1 MKNVFTIAVAA
12 LLTCATAS
20 AVPAKRG
27 LHTVVQSDGSTL
39 LVQQLGDEFHH
50 SLATADGLTIG
61 QGADGGYYYQMAGG
75 LTDVRAHDAA
85 ARSAAEQAFLA
96 QNQGQFT
103 FSGQMTQARRARAQK
118 AEAIRKAT
126 QVPNGGSPR
135 IPIILVQYTDKKMSN
150 TMAQFEA
157 QYKSNAKSVL
167 QYFTDQSN
175 GLFTPQF
182 DLYGIYTLSSNRATY
197 GGNSSGNDKGVAK
210 MVGEAISKAGN
221 AINWSQYDNDG
232 DGQADV
238 CIVVYAGVGEAQSS
252 VANAVWPCQWSLS
265 AGAYYGDGSGAVTRN
280 GVTIDKFAVFNEIA
294 GDDDNGS
301 TMDGIGTFCHEF
313 SHCLG
318 LPDFYETTYS
328 NGYYGM
334 GPWSL
339 MDSGCYNG
347 GTIDGDTP
355 IGYSAY
361 EKQFMGWINYI
372 TPTAGTKYTLPVFN
386 SKTLA
391 SDQAIQITAKNANE
405 YWILENRRQQGWDQ
419 YIKDEGVMIT
429 HFTYVASRWDENTV
443 NNKNVQLATIIPA
456 DNDLTTDSYNYWG
469 NLIPGTDEADLYGET
484 NHEFTTSSKPAMK
497 ANMNASGTLASSTG
511 GAGAVDKPV
520 TEITLNADGT
530 ASLWYIRGNAPDPV
544 TLEAPVMAQATE
556 VGETSFV
563 ANWTHTPAA
572 SCTYTL
578 LVTRGTAT
586 VAEYTGL
593 TDHFY
598 NVTDLTA
605 GTAYRIKVKAVPVD
619 ASQAAESAWS
629 NELTVT
635 TAEHVALPA
644 LDTPVLADASEVTTS
659 SFKASWTHTASQA
672 CTYTLMVQNSYGGVV
687 LEQEGITAKSYTVTD
702 LNMGATYTF
711 RVKAVP
717 VDATTAQ
724 ESLWSADKTVALPT
738 EPGISVDITNVEI
751 TCAEGAEGRGSF
763 MISGEYLDEN
773 TDGTIT
779 LNDPNGVFRL
789 GKTVVSGYSIMAGA
803 VINVYFTPETAGTY
817 QATATV
823 NFPGCDPIV
832 VNINGTATMVKDV
845 PVMSEASDIHPTSFR
860 ATWTPVR
867 HAQSYTLYVDQQS
880 QGAVELLSE
889 DFTGLTQ
896 SSTVNIGNYMDNF
909 LSNPGWTGKR
919 VFLEN
924 GALRLNERTAGGGYI
939 TTPELDL
946 SGSGGLVTVKINAKA
961 YSTSDNNVW
970 LTVKTD
976 NDSKQ
981 INLTNVAT
989 DYTVVVGCTAA
1000 EGQKVTIAARDE
1012 SRKRALLYNVSF
1024 FSGDATA
1031 QNAPARIAEQGD
1043 STSRVITGITD
1054 ATYVV
1059 RDLAREGTFNF
1070 KVEAVYTDGTTSAAS
1085 NIETVTLGG
1094 DDEPVWKLGDVNADG
1109 NVDVYDMN
1117 ILINIVLEKDNAD
1130 NYERR
1135 AYIMGGDTVGIED
1148 INALINILLAQ

>member
-1 MKNVFTIAVAA
+1 MKKVLTLAAAA
-12 LLTCATAS
+12 LLLAGTAL
-20 AVPAKRG
+20 AVPAKPGIR
-27 LHTVVQSDGSTL
+27 TVTQSDGTTL
-39 LVQQLGDEFHH
+39 QVQQLGDEFHH
-50 SLATADGLTIG
+50 SLATADGLTIE
-61 QGADGGYYYQMAGG
+61 QGDDGGYYYCSAKGITTM
-75 LTDVRAHDAA
+75 RAHDAA
-85 ARSAAEQAFLA
+85 SRSTAEQAFLA
-96 QNQGQFT
+96 QNQGEFT
-103 FSGQMTQARRARAQK
+103 FGAQQSAAQRARARQ
-118 AEAIRKAT
+118 ASAPRRVGQT
-126 QVPNGGSPR
+126 QVPTMGSPR
-135 IPIILVQYTDKKMSN
+135 VPIILVEYKDKKMSN
-150 TMAQFEA
+150 TVAAFEQ
-157 QYKSNAKSVL
+157 QYKTGAKSVL
-167 QYFTDQSN
+167 KYFTDQSN
-175 GLFTPQF
+175 GQYTPQY
-182 DLYGIYTLSSNRATY
+182 DIYGIYALPSNRSTY
-197 GGNSSGNDKGVAK
+197 GGNSGGNDKGVAL
-210 MVGEAISKAGN
+210 MVCDAIDKAGN
-221 AINWSQYDNDG
+221 DIDWSLYDNDG
-232 DGQADV
+232 DGEADV

-252 VANAVWPCQWSLS
+252 VSNSVWPCQWSLS
-265 AGAYYGDGSGAVTRN
+265 SGAYYGDGSGAQTRN

-294 GDDDNGS
+294 GSSDYGT

-334 GPWSL
+334 GNWSL

-347 GTIDGDTP
+347 GTVDGDTP

-361 EKQFMGWINYI
+361 EKNFMGWIDLI
-372 TPTAGTKYTLPVFN
+372 TPVAGTKYTLLVFN
-386 SKTLA
+386 QGGN
-391 SDQAIQITAKNANE
+391 DQALRITALNDNE
-405 YWILENRRQQGWDQ
+405 YWVLENRRKQGWDQ
-419 YIKDEGVMIT
+419 YIADEGVLIT
-429 HFTYVASRWDENTV
+429 HFTYVASRWDDNTV
-443 NNKNVQLATIIPA
+443 NNKAIQLATVVPA
-456 DNDLTTDSYNYWG
+456 DNSLSSSNETRDLF
-469 NLIPGTDEADLYGET
+469 GET
-484 NHEFTTSSKPAMK
+484 NHAFTSTSSPAMK
-497 ANMNASGTLASSTG
+497 ANMKANGTLASSTG

-520 TEITLNADGT
+520 NDIYLNSDGT
-530 ASLWYIRGNAPDPV
+530 ASLWYIKDAAPDPV
-544 TLEAPVMAQATE
+544 TLTAPVMGEATE
-556 VGETSFV
+556 VGQTSFV
-563 ANWTHTPAA
+563 ANWTHTPAI

-578 LVTRGTAT
+578 QVTRGTAV
-586 VAEYTGL
+586 VAEVTGL
-593 TDHFY
+593 TDLFY
-598 NVTDLTA
+598 NVTELTA
-605 GTAYRIKVKAVPVD
+605 GTSYTVKVKAVPVY
-619 ASQAAESAWS
+619 AEQGTESEWS
-629 NELTVT
+629 NAVNVT
-635 TAEHVALPA
+635 TAAASTLPL
-644 LDTPVLADASEVTTS
+644 LDTPVMADASEVTGT
-659 SFKASWTHTASQA
+659 SFKASWTHSATPA

-687 LEQEGITAKSYTVTD
+687 LEQEGITAKSYVVTD
-702 LNMGATYTF
+702 MIMGGTYTF

-724 ESLWSADKTVALPT
+724 ESLWSADKTVTLPT

-751 TCAEGAEGRGSF
+751 TCAEGSEGRGSF

-803 VINVYFTPETAGTY
+803 VINVYFTPENAGTY

-1059 RDLAREGTFNF
+1059 SDLAREGTFNF

-1109 NVDVYDMN
+1109 NIDVLDMN